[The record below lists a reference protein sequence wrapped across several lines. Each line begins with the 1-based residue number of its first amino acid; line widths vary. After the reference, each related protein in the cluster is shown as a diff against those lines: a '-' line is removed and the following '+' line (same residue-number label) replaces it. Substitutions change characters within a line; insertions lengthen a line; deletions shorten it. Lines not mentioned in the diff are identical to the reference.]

1 MPFTID
7 ELIITVTADNGEEY
21 SNSFTRE
28 DAIRWYGS
36 ATIEKGRPQTHMGGF
51 PVDQVCGVR
60 LTLKGT
66 DANGNALTFS
76 GETALS
82 KEIKDAAA

>member
-1 MPFTID
+1 
-7 ELIITVTADNGEEY
+7 
-21 SNSFTRE
+21 
-28 DAIRWYGS
+28 
-36 ATIEKGRPQTHMGGF
+36 MGGF
-51 PVDQVCGVR
+51 PVDQVRSVR